1 MFKYRL
7 LTPGPT
13 PVPEDTLLEL
23 ARPVPHHRTAEAR
36 QILADV
42 VEGLR
47 YVFQT
52 RGDVIPLT
60 CSGTGAMEAA
70 LIHAVPRGA
79 KALCLVAGKFGER
92 WHQIWRTYGVESV
105 AITAPPGQVV
115 TPAMVETALRQHPD
129 AQAVCV
135 VHCETS
141 TGVKHDLKALGELVA
156 QTDAVLLVDAVS
168 SAGAMELRMDDWHI
182 DFLATGSQKALMLPP
197 GLAFVAVSDKGW
209 RAAQRHQPPA
219 FYFDLKKARD
229 KIREHDT
236 PFTPA
241 HTLLRA
247 LRRSLEKI
255 RTEGIEAVWWRHAR
269 LAHACRAAVQ
279 ALGLELFATVPAESL
294 TAVRVPAQLDGQE
307 ILRRLEKDYGIKLA
321 GGQDQ
326 LKGKILRIAHMGY
339 IDFFDLLA
347 AIAALE
353 LVLRDLGFDVPAG
366 RGVAAAQRAF
376 AEFHCS
382 SGSSN

>member
-13 PVPEDTLLEL
+13 PVPEEILLEL
-23 ARPVPHHRTAEAR
+23 ARPVPHHRTPEAR
-36 QILADV
+36 QVLAEV
-42 VEGLR
+42 TEGLR

-52 RGDVIPLT
+52 KHDVIPLT

-70 LIHAVPRGA
+70 LVHAAPRGA

-92 WHQIWRTYGVESV
+92 WHHIWRTFGVESV
-105 AITAPPGQVV
+105 AVTVPPGQVV
-115 TPAMVETALRQHPD
+115 TPAMLEAALRQHPD
-129 AQAVCV
+129 TQAVCA

-141 TGVKHDLKALGELVA
+141 TGVKHDLQALGELVA
-156 QTDAVLLVDAVS
+156 RTNAVFVVDAVS
-168 SAGAMELRMDDWHI
+168 SAGAMELRMDDWQI

-197 GLAFVAVSDKGW
+197 GLAFVAVSEKGW
-209 RAAQRHQPPA
+209 QMAQRHQPPT
-219 FYFDLKKARD
+219 FYFDLKKARQ

-247 LRRSLEKI
+247 LCKSLARIRS
-255 RTEGIEAVWWRHAR
+255 EGIEAIWSRHAR
-269 LAHACRAAVQ
+269 LAYACRAGFR
-279 ALGLELFATVPAESL
+279 ALGLEIFASVPAEGL

-307 ILRRLEKDYGIKLA
+307 LLRHVEKHYGVKLA

-326 LKGKILRIAHMGY
+326 LKGKIFRVAHMGY
-339 IDFFDLLA
+339 MDFFDILA
-347 AIAALE
+347 AIAAVE
-353 LVLRDLGFDVPAG
+353 LALRDFGLAITLGAG
-366 RGVAAAQRAF
+366 LAAAQRAY
-376 AEFHCS
+376 AEFSHP
-382 SGSSN
+382 

>member
-23 ARPVPHHRTAEAR
+23 AKPVPHHRTAEAR
-36 QILADV
+36 HILSEV

-52 RGDVIPLT
+52 KSDVIPLT
-60 CSGTGAMEAA
+60 SSGTGAMEAA
-70 LIHAVPRGA
+70 LIHAAPRGS

-92 WHQIWRTYGVESV
+92 WHQIWRNFGVESV
-105 AITAPPGQVV
+105 AITVPPGEVV
-115 TPAMVETALRQHPD
+115 TPAMLESALRQHPD
-129 AQAVCV
+129 TQAVCV

-141 TGVKHDLKALGELVA
+141 TGVKHDLKALGQLVA
-156 QTDAVLLVDAVS
+156 STPAVLVVDAVS
-168 SAGAMELRMDDWHI
+168 SAAAMELRMDDWHI
-182 DFLATGSQKALMLPP
+182 DYLATGSQKALMLPP

-209 RAAQRHQPPA
+209 QAAERHQPVT
-219 FYFDLKKARD
+219 FYFDLKKARQ
-229 KIREHDT
+229 KIRDYDT

-247 LRRSLEKI
+247 LRKSLERI
-255 RTEGIEAVWWRHAR
+255 RGEGLENIWARHGR
-269 LAHACRAAVQ
+269 LAHACRAGIR
-279 ALGLELFATVPAESL
+279 ALGLELLASVPAEAL

-307 ILRRLEKDYGIKLA
+307 LLRRLEKQYGVKLA

-326 LKGKILRIAHMGY
+326 LKGKIFRIAHMGY
-339 IDFFDLLA
+339 IDFFDVLA
-347 AIAALE
+347 AIAAVE
-353 LVLRDLGFDVPAG
+353 LALRELGWPVTPG
-366 RGVAAAQRAF
+366 SGVAAAQRAY
-376 AEFHCS
+376 AEYRAH
-382 SGSSN
+382 

>member
-23 ARPVPHHRTAEAR
+23 ARPVSHHRTAEAR
-36 QILADV
+36 QILAEV

-47 YVFQT
+47 YVFGT
-52 RGDVIPLT
+52 RHDVIPLT

-70 LIHAVPRGA
+70 LIQAVPRGG
-79 KALCLVAGKFGER
+79 KALALVAGKFGER
-92 WHQIWRTYGVESV
+92 WLQIWRTFGVE
-105 AITAPPGQVV
+105 AIAVHAAPGQVV
-115 TPAMVETALRQHPD
+115 TPGMLESALRQHPNT
-129 AQAVCV
+129 QAVCV

-141 TGVKHDLKALGELVA
+141 TGVKHDLRALGELVA
-156 QTDAVLLVDAVS
+156 RTDAVFLVDAVS
-168 SAGAMELRMDDWHI
+168 SAGVMELRMDDWHI

-197 GLAFVAVSDKGW
+197 GLAFVAVSEKGW
-209 RAAQRHQPPA
+209 RAAHRHQPPT
-219 FYFDLKKARD
+219 FYLDLKKARD

-247 LRRSLEKI
+247 LRKSLEKI
-255 RTEGIEAVWWRHAR
+255 RAEGIENIWIRHAR
-269 LAHACRAAVQ
+269 LAQACRAGVQ
-279 ALGLELFATVPAESL
+279 TIGLELFASVPAEGL
-294 TAVRVPAQLDGQE
+294 TAVRVPANLDGQE
-307 ILRRLEKDYGIKLA
+307 ILRRLERDYGVKLA

-339 IDFFDLLA
+339 IDFFDVLA
-347 AIAALE
+347 SIAALE
-353 LVLRDLGFDVPAG
+353 LVLQQMGFAVALGS
-366 RGVAAAQRAF
+366 GVAAAQRAF
-376 AEFHCS
+376 AEFRS
-382 SGSSN
+382 D

>member
-13 PVPEDTLLEL
+13 PVPEETLLEL
-23 ARPVPHHRTAEAR
+23 AKPVRHHRTAEAR
-36 QILADV
+36 QVLAEVLD
-42 VEGLR
+42 GLR

-52 RGDVIPLT
+52 KNDVIPLT

-70 LIHAVPRGA
+70 LIHAAPRGA

-92 WHQIWRTYGVESV
+92 WHQIWRKYGVESL
-105 AITAPPGQVV
+105 AITVPPGQVV
-115 TPAMVETALRQHPD
+115 TPTMLETALRQHPD
-129 AQAVCV
+129 TQAVCV

-141 TGVKHDLKALGELVA
+141 TGVKHDLQALGQLVA
-156 QTDAVLLVDAVS
+156 RTGAVFVVDAVS

-197 GLAFVAVSDKGW
+197 GLAFVAVSEKGW
-209 RAAQRHQPPA
+209 QAAQRHQPPA
-219 FYFDLKKARD
+219 FYFDLNKARQ

-241 HTLLRA
+241 HTLLQA
-247 LRRSLEKI
+247 LRKSLEKI
-255 RTEGIEAVWWRHAR
+255 REEGIENIWARHAR
-269 LAHACRAAVQ
+269 LAHACRAGFQ
-279 ALGLELFATVPAESL
+279 ALGLELFASVPAEGL

-307 ILRRLEKDYGIKLA
+307 LLRRLEKQYGVKLA

-326 LKGKILRIAHMGY
+326 LKGKIFRVAHMGY
-339 IDFFDLLA
+339 IDFFDVLA
-347 AIAALE
+347 AIAAVE
-353 LVLRDLGFDVPAG
+353 LTLRDMGFSVAPG
-366 RGVAAAQRAF
+366 TGIAAAQRAY
-376 AEFHCS
+376 AEVQKA
-382 SGSSN
+382 